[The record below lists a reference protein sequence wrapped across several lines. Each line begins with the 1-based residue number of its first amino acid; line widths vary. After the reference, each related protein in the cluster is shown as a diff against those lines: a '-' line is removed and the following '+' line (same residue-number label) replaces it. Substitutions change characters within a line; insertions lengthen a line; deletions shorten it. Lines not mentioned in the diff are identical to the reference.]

1 MATRQLRISDVQQI
15 RQQVGQLVG
24 KKINIVLHDGTA
36 MLGILKASNDHEI
49 VLQNMAMRKQ
59 SYPLSKITEIY
70 IDSLA

>member
-15 RQQVGQLVG
+15 RRQVGQFVG

-36 MLGILKASNDHEI
+36 MLGILKAANDQEI
-49 VLQNMAMRKQ
+49 VLQNMSLRKQ
-59 SYPLSKITEIY
+59 SYPISKITEIY